1 MEISI
6 RDKKLRKSI
15 DDPKKL
21 VREYGAKMANILQR
35 RLDDLYNADTLEDT
49 RNLPG
54 RYHELRGN
62 KKEYW
67 ACDLEQPYRLIFTP
81 RQRPIPQNED
91 GQYIW
96 VEIVAIEIT
105 EIDNYHKEK

>member
-15 DDPKKL
+15 EDSKKL
-21 VREYGAKMANILQR
+21 VKEYGAKMANIIQR

-49 RNLPG
+49 RNIPG
-54 RYHELRGN
+54 HYHELRED
-62 KKEYW
+62 KKGYW

-81 RQRPIPQNED
+81 KQRPIPQNEH

-96 VEIVAIEIT
+96 AEIVSIEIT
-105 EIDNYHKEK
+105 EINNYHKEK